1 MTQTK
6 HIEMRNVRKAFR
18 FFTLE
23 DLSLDLEPGQIMGF
37 VGPNGAGKSTTI
49 RLLTGLLAPDA
60 GEIRV
65 LGHAMP
71 EGQALAKR
79 DIGFV
84 SDEMRLF
91 GHATLG
97 WHMQFVAS
105 IYPGWD
111 AQYAK
116 TLVKRFNLRPEQ
128 NVSGLS
134 SGEHV
139 KAVLLLALAR
149 RPRLL
154 ILDEPTSGL
163 DPVAR
168 HELLS
173 EFMDVLR
180 DEDRSILFSSHN
192 TVDVERISDRITFID
207 RGRLVDSSDKEDFL
221 ERWRRIQLQ
230 LPAGAT
236 LPDLPHVVSRV
247 VDGQFVTLTT
257 NRFSP
262 DLARIPGHRRSRS
275 AAHEPRGDL
284 RRERHASPGAA
295 RPMNM
300 LTRKLIAKD
309 FYLNRWL
316 IIGSTVAGLVGLAD
330 RRRRRNALQHR
341 HAHLAHDHRRL
352 RRRAGHVRDRERTQ
366 GTHAAVRAE
375 PAAFARRL
383 CAHQGHRPAAL
394 LSRAVGRA

>member
-1 MTQTK
+1 MTPTK
-6 HIEMRNVRKAFR
+6 HIEMRGVRKGFR

-37 VGPNGAGKSTTI
+37 VGPNGAGKSTSI
-49 RLLTGLLAPDA
+49 RLMTGLLAPDA

-71 EGQALAKR
+71 DAQALAKR

-97 WHMQFVAS
+97 WHMNFVAS
-105 IYPGWD
+105 IYPGWN

-116 TLVKRFNLRPEQ
+116 TLVKRFGLRPEQ
-128 NVSGLS
+128 NVNGLS

-168 HELLS
+168 HELLG

-192 TVDVERISDRITFID
+192 TVDVERISDRIAFID
-207 RGRLVDSSDKEDFL
+207 RGRLIDSSDKEDFL

-236 LPDLPHVVSRV
+236 LPDLPHLVSRV
-247 VDGQFVTLTT
+247 DDGQFVTITT
-257 NRFSP
+257 NRYSE
-262 DLARIPGHRRSRS
+262 DLLAFLGDGVRQVQRMSLEEIFVANVMHHR
-275 AAHEPRGDL
+275 ELRG
-284 RRERHASPGAA
+284 
-295 RPMNM
+295 
-300 LTRKLIAKD
+300 
-309 FYLNRWL
+309 
-316 IIGSTVAGLVGLAD
+316 
-330 RRRRRNALQHR
+330 Q
-341 HAHLAHDHRRL
+341 
-352 RRRAGHVRDRERTQ
+352 
-366 GTHAAVRAE
+366 
-375 PAAFARRL
+375 
-383 CAHQGHRPAAL
+383 
-394 LSRAVGRA
+394 

>member
-1 MTQTK
+1 MS
-6 HIEMRNVRKAFR
+6 ERLFR

-49 RLLTGLLAPDA
+49 RLMTGLLAPDA
-60 GEIRV
+60 GEVRV

-84 SDEMRLF
+84 SDDMRLF

-97 WHMQFVAS
+97 WHMKFVAS

-111 AQYAK
+111 EQYAR
-116 TLVKRFNLRPEQ
+116 TLVRRFNLRPEQ

-139 KAVLLLALAR
+139 KAVMLLSLAR

-168 HELLS
+168 HELLT

-180 DEDRSILFSSHN
+180 DEDRSILSLRTIPPTWSVFPIASRSSIAAAWS
-192 TVDVERISDRITFID
+192 TAATRRISST
-207 RGRLVDSSDKEDFL
+207 
-221 ERWRRIQLQ
+221 
-230 LPAGAT
+230 AGAASSCSFPRAQRCRT
-236 LPDLPHVVSRV
+236 CRTSSAASSMDNL
-247 VDGQFVTLTT
+247 
-257 NRFSP
+257 
-262 DLARIPGHRRSRS
+262 SRS
-275 AAHEPRGDL
+275 LPTDTQRI
-284 RRERHASPGAA
+284 SS
-295 RPMNM
+295 NS
-300 LTRKLIAKD
+300 
-309 FYLNRWL
+309 WC
-316 IIGSTVAGLVGLAD
+316 
-330 RRRRRNALQHR
+330 
-341 HAHLAHDHRRL
+341 
-352 RRRAGHVRDRERTQ
+352 RRARVQRMSLEEIFVANVMHHRE
-366 GTHAAVRAE
+366 
-375 PAAFARRL
+375 AR
-383 CAHQGHRPAAL
+383 GE
-394 LSRAVGRA
+394 

>member
-1 MTQTK
+1 M
-6 HIEMRNVRKAFR
+6 
-18 FFTLE
+18 
-23 DLSLDLEPGQIMGF
+23 
-37 VGPNGAGKSTTI
+37 
-49 RLLTGLLAPDA
+49 
-60 GEIRV
+60 
-65 LGHAMP
+65 
-71 EGQALAKR
+71 
-79 DIGFV
+79 
-84 SDEMRLF
+84 
-91 GHATLG
+91 
-97 WHMQFVAS
+97 
-105 IYPGWD
+105 
-111 AQYAK
+111 
-116 TLVKRFNLRPEQ
+116 
-128 NVSGLS
+128 
-134 SGEHV
+134 
-139 KAVLLLALAR
+139 LLLALAR

-247 VDGQFVTLTT
+247 DDGQFVTLTT
-257 NRFSP
+257 NRLLRGS
-262 DLARIPGHRRSRS
+262 ARVPRPRRTPG
-275 AAHEPRGDL
+275 AAHEPRGDF
-284 RRERHASPGAA
+284 RRERHAPPGAA

-316 IIGSTVAGLVGLAD
+316 IVGSTVAGLVALLIAAEGKIRFNIGMLIWLTTIVAFGIMLAMF
-330 RRRRRNALQHR
+330 AIAQ
-341 HAHLAHDHRRL
+341 
-352 RRRAGHVRDRERTQ
+352 RTQ
-366 GTHAAVRAE
+366 GTHAAVRAQ
-375 PAAFARRL
+375 PAALTRRL
-383 CAHQGHRPAAL
+383 RAYQGRRPAAL
-394 LSRAVGRA
+394 LSRAVVHVECRRRHAHRGDAESARRPDAVRRAVVRILPRQLLGRLVRRTAHRLRGRDERS

>member
-1 MTQTK
+1 MTTTP
-6 HIEMRNVRKAFR
+6 HIEMRNVRKGFR

-23 DLSLDLEPGQIMGF
+23 DLSLSLEPGQIMGF

-49 RLLTGLLAPDA
+49 RLLTGLIAPDA

-71 EGQALAKR
+71 DAQALAKR

-91 GHATLG
+91 GHATLE
-97 WHMQFVAS
+97 WHMKFIAS

-116 TLVKRFNLRPEQ
+116 KLVSRFNLHPEQ

-134 SGEHV
+134 TGEHV

-168 HELLS
+168 HELIG
-173 EFMDVLR
+173 EFMEVLK

-230 LPAGAT
+230 LAPGAAV
-236 LPDLPHVVSRV
+236 PDLPHVVSRV

-257 NRFSP
+257 NRFSQ
-262 DLARIPGHRRSRS
+262 DLLAFLGNSVRQVQRMSLEEIFVANVMHHR
-275 AAHEPRGDL
+275 ELRG
-284 RRERHASPGAA
+284 
-295 RPMNM
+295 
-300 LTRKLIAKD
+300 
-309 FYLNRWL
+309 
-316 IIGSTVAGLVGLAD
+316 
-330 RRRRRNALQHR
+330 Q
-341 HAHLAHDHRRL
+341 
-352 RRRAGHVRDRERTQ
+352 
-366 GTHAAVRAE
+366 
-375 PAAFARRL
+375 
-383 CAHQGHRPAAL
+383 
-394 LSRAVGRA
+394 

>member
-6 HIEMRNVRKAFR
+6 FIEMRNVRKAFR

-23 DLSLDLEPGQIMGF
+23 GLSLDLEPGQIMGF
-37 VGPNGAGKSTTI
+37 VGPNGAGKSTSI
-49 RLLTGLLAPDA
+49 RLMTGLLTADS
-60 GEIRV
+60 GEVRV
-65 LGHAMP
+65 LGQPMP
-71 EGQALAKR
+71 EGQAIAKR

-91 GHATLG
+91 GHASLG

-111 AQYAK
+111 ADYAK
-116 TLVKRFNLRPEQ
+116 TLVRRFNLRPEQ

-134 SGEHV
+134 TGEHA

-168 HELLS
+168 HEVLT

-180 DEDRSILFSSHN
+180 DDGRSILFSSHN

-207 RGRLVDSSDKEDFL
+207 RGRLVESSDKEDFL

-230 LPAGAT
+230 LPAGTT
-236 LPDLPHVVSRV
+236 LPNLPHEISRV

-257 NRFSP
+257 NHFSQ
-262 DLARIPGHRRSRS
+262 DLLAFLGANVREVHRMTLEEIFVANVMHHREARG
-275 AAHEPRGDL
+275 E
-284 RRERHASPGAA
+284 
-295 RPMNM
+295 
-300 LTRKLIAKD
+300 
-309 FYLNRWL
+309 
-316 IIGSTVAGLVGLAD
+316 
-330 RRRRRNALQHR
+330 
-341 HAHLAHDHRRL
+341 
-352 RRRAGHVRDRERTQ
+352 
-366 GTHAAVRAE
+366 
-375 PAAFARRL
+375 
-383 CAHQGHRPAAL
+383 
-394 LSRAVGRA
+394 

>member
-6 HIEMRNVRKAFR
+6 HIEMRKVRKAFR
-18 FFTLE
+18 FFSLE
-23 DLSLDLEPGQIMGF
+23 DLSLDLEPGQVMGF

-49 RLLTGLLAPDA
+49 RLLTGLLTPDS
-60 GEIRV
+60 GEVRV
-65 LGHAMP
+65 LGHEMP
-71 EGQALAKR
+71 RDQAIAKR

-84 SDEMRLF
+84 SDDMRLF
-91 GHATLG
+91 GHATFG

-128 NVSGLS
+128 NVRGLS
-134 SGEHV
+134 SGEHA

-168 HELLS
+168 HEVLG

-180 DEDRSILFSSHN
+180 DDDRSILFSSHN

-230 LPAGAT
+230 LPPGAS
-236 LPDLPHVVSRV
+236 LPELPHMVSRV

-257 NRFSP
+257 NQYSP
-262 DLARIPGHRRSRS
+262 DLVSFLGAGVREVQRMSLEEIFVATVMHHR
-275 AAHEPRGDL
+275 EVRG
-284 RRERHASPGAA
+284 S
-295 RPMNM
+295 
-300 LTRKLIAKD
+300 
-309 FYLNRWL
+309 
-316 IIGSTVAGLVGLAD
+316 
-330 RRRRRNALQHR
+330 
-341 HAHLAHDHRRL
+341 
-352 RRRAGHVRDRERTQ
+352 
-366 GTHAAVRAE
+366 
-375 PAAFARRL
+375 
-383 CAHQGHRPAAL
+383 
-394 LSRAVGRA
+394 

>member
-49 RLLTGLLAPDA
+49 RLMTGLLAPDA
-60 GEIRV
+60 GEVRV

-84 SDEMRLF
+84 SDDMRLF
-91 GHATLG
+91 NHATLA

-105 IYPGWD
+105 IYSGWD
-111 AQYAK
+111 PGYAK

-168 HELLS
+168 HELLT

-221 ERWRRIQLQ
+221 ESWRRIQLHV
-230 LPAGAT
+230 PSGTT
-236 LPDLPHVVSRV
+236 LPDLPHIISRV
-247 VDGQFVTLTT
+247 EDGQFVTITT
-257 NRFSP
+257 NRFSD
-262 DLARIPGHRRSRS
+262 DLVSFLGNGVRQVHRMSLEEIFVANVMHHR
-275 AAHEPRGDL
+275 EMRG
-284 RRERHASPGAA
+284 
-295 RPMNM
+295 
-300 LTRKLIAKD
+300 
-309 FYLNRWL
+309 
-316 IIGSTVAGLVGLAD
+316 
-330 RRRRRNALQHR
+330 Q
-341 HAHLAHDHRRL
+341 
-352 RRRAGHVRDRERTQ
+352 
-366 GTHAAVRAE
+366 
-375 PAAFARRL
+375 
-383 CAHQGHRPAAL
+383 
-394 LSRAVGRA
+394 